1 MRMFLFFAAVSA
13 IIACTNLFGNKTQPT
28 AEVMIEARQAMKL
41 EAPKPIAVTPQLNIT
56 SKEDL
61 IGYWVGTGLSM
72 DTTATS
78 ADMNEYN
85 YEKINFSIDS
95 IQGDLV
101 FGHTVWLGKSRAF
114 KGNMQ
119 NEGGF
124 YMMRVNQEGDDKWVG
139 TFIANIAQ
147 SDSVMNIVWEPQ
159 NTKIDQS
166 IDLTLTKTL
175 FVYSPDYSLEDGGQ
189 FIDYQ
194 KSKQITETYIDEDGQ
209 KHEYVDDSYF
219 TTTDEVFKYNPSK
232 QLLTKEQVENMTK
245 ADIFVLRNSIY
256 ARHGFAFHLP
266 ALRDYF
272 GYMGWYVPVRTSIE
286 HELSDTEIKN
296 IELLMR
302 YEEHAK
308 EFYDVFGR

>member
-101 FGHTVWLGKSRAF
+101 FGHTVWLGKSRVF

-147 SDSVMNIVWEPQ
+147 SDNVMNIVWEPQ

-194 KSKQITETYIDEDGQ
+194 KSKQVTETYTDEDGQ
-209 KHEYVDDSYF
+209 KHEYVDDSYI

>member
-41 EAPKPIAVTPQLNIT
+41 EAPKPIAVAPQLNIT

-101 FGHTVWLGKSRAF
+101 FGHTVWLGKSRVF

-194 KSKQITETYIDEDGQ
+194 KSKQVTETYTDEDGQ

>member
-1 MRMFLFFAAVSA
+1 MFLFFAAVSA
-13 IIACTNLFGNKTQPT
+13 VIACTNLFGNKTQPT

-78 ADMNEYN
+78 AEMNEFN

-124 YMMRVNQEGDDKWVG
+124 YMMSVNQEGDDKWVG

-166 IDLTLTKTL
+166 IDLSLTKSL
-175 FVYSPDYSLEDGGQ
+175 FAYSPEYSLEDGGQ

-194 KSKQITETYIDEDGQ
+194 KSKQVTETYTDEDGQ

-219 TTTDEVFKYNPSK
+219 TTTDEVFKHNPSK

-245 ADIFVLRNSIY
+245 ADIFILRNSIY

-266 ALRDYF
+266 PLRDYF

-296 IELLMR
+296 IELLLR

>member
-1 MRMFLFFAAVSA
+1 
-13 IIACTNLFGNKTQPT
+13 
-28 AEVMIEARQAMKL
+28 
-41 EAPKPIAVTPQLNIT
+41 
-56 SKEDL
+56 
-61 IGYWVGTGLSM
+61 
-72 DTTATS
+72 
-78 ADMNEYN
+78 
-85 YEKINFSIDS
+85 
-95 IQGDLV
+95 
-101 FGHTVWLGKSRAF
+101 
-114 KGNMQ
+114 
-119 NEGGF
+119 
-124 YMMRVNQEGDDKWVG
+124 MMRVNQEGDDKWVG

-166 IDLTLTKTL
+166 IDLSLTKSL
-175 FVYSPDYSLEDGGQ
+175 FAYSPDYSLEDGGQ

-194 KSKQITETYIDEDGQ
+194 KSKQVTETYTDEDGQ

-296 IELLMR
+296 IELLLR

>member
-1 MRMFLFFAAVSA
+1 MFLFFAAVSA
-13 IIACTNLFGNKTQPT
+13 VIACTNLFGSKTQPT

-41 EAPKPIAVTPQLNIT
+41 EAPKPVAVTPQLVMT

-61 IGYWVGTGLSM
+61 IGFWVGTGLSM

-78 ADMNEYN
+78 EKRNEYT

-95 IQGDLV
+95 IQGDQV
-101 FGHTVWLGKSRAF
+101 FGHSVWLGKSRAF
-114 KGNMQ
+114 KGNIQ
-119 NEGGF
+119 NERGF
-124 YMMRVNQEGDDKWVG
+124 FMMRVNQEGSDKWVG
-139 TFIANIAQ
+139 TFTANIAQ

-159 NTKIDQS
+159 SNEIDQPLDFS
-166 IDLTLTKTL
+166 LQKCL
-175 FVYSPDYSLEDGGQ
+175 FAYSPDYILDENGQ
-189 FIDYQ
+189 YIDYQ
-194 KSKQITETYIDEDGQ
+194 KTKEVKEVFKDENN
-209 KHEYVDDSYF
+209 EEFEWVEDSYF
-219 TTTDEVFKYNPSK
+219 TTTEEVFKYNPSR

-256 ARHGFAFHLP
+256 ARHGFAFHHP
-266 ALRDYF
+266 ALREYF
-272 GYMGWYVPVRTSIE
+272 GYMDWYVPVRTSIE

-308 EFYDVFGR
+308 EYYDVFGR